1 MQERLQRVINL
12 QKIHTLENN
21 EKLVGNFEKVIVEK
35 ESKMSKGQWAG
46 RIDSNKWVIF
56 DKKDAKI
63 GDTLP
68 IQIIKAKGITLHGQL
83 MQNLEAA

>member
-1 MQERLQRVINL
+1 MINL

-21 EKLVGNFEKVIVEK
+21 EKLVGGFEKVIVEK
-35 ESKMSKGQWAG
+35 ESKMSKNQWAG

-63 GDTLP
+63 GDILP
-68 IQIIKAKGITLHGQL
+68 IQIIKARGITLQGQL